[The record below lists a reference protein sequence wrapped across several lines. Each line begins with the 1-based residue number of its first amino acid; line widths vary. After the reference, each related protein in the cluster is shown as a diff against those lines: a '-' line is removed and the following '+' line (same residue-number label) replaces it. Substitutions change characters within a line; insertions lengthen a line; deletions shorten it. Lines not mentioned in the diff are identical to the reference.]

1 MRNYYLS
8 FLILLFSTVV
18 VKAQYPYQAFYGNL
32 HSHTGNS
39 DGANNPVYAYNYARD
54 SASLD
59 FLAVTDH
66 LEQIDV
72 LEWYYVKANAD
83 AVSSNGTYVGIAG
96 WEWGSPLHGHVNVF
110 NTTSIITDVTNLWYT
125 TDLPAFYNWILTH
138 APALAQFNHPG
149 EETYFTNWNDFEYID
164 TILDNAIPLLE
175 VQNVQQATDYYEY
188 ALNKGW
194 HLSPVWNQD
203 NHSAD
208 WGTKNNGRAGI
219 WANSLSRT
227 DLFDAIKMG
236 RTFATMDKNAFVWLD
251 ISGVPM
257 GRTLQRY
264 SQMPL
269 HIKLN
274 DAGNE
279 AWQQIELVSN
289 LGVVMS
295 FSATGNLDTIVPIT
309 LMTDNYL
316 FLRAVQADSDYIWSA
331 PLYFNGVITGVAENN
346 DTHPFIYPNPSKG
359 MVHINPAGLYPYIVE
374 VFDAQGRLLY
384 QVQNKHSLNFE
395 NEENGLF
402 FIRII
407 QDNKVTTLKLMVVK

>member
-1 MRNYYLS
+1 MKSYL
-8 FLILLFSTVV
+8 LILLFFILHSLEM
-18 VKAQYPYQAFYGNL
+18 KAQSPYQVFFGNL

-39 DGANNPVYAYNYARD
+39 DGANDPEYAFDYGRD
-54 SASLD
+54 SANLD

-66 LEQIDV
+66 LEQIDI
-72 LEWYYVKANAD
+72 LEWYYVQGDAD
-83 AVSSNGTYVGIAG
+83 DVTSNGSYVGIAA

-110 NTTSIITDVTNLWYT
+110 NTSSIITDAVNLWYT
-125 TDLPAFYNWILTH
+125 TDLPAFYNWVLTH

-149 EETYFTNWNDFEYID
+149 EESYFTNWNDFEYID
-164 TILDNAIPLLE
+164 TVLDNAIPLLE

-219 WANSLSRT
+219 WASSLSRT

-236 RTFATMDKNAFVWLD
+236 RTFATMDKNAYVWLD
-251 ISGVPM
+251 INGSPM
-257 GRTLQRY
+257 GRTVQRDVN
-264 SQMPL
+264 MPL

-295 FSATGNLDTIVPIT
+295 FSATGNLDTIIPIT
-309 LMTDNYL
+309 LLADNYL
-316 FLRAVQADSDYIWSA
+316 FLRGVQADNDYIWSA
-331 PLYFNGVITGVAENN
+331 PLYFNGVITGVSENTN
-346 DTHPFIYPNPSKG
+346 MSSFVYPNPSKG
-359 MVHINPAGLYPYIVE
+359 KVNISPASTSPYLVE
-374 VFDAQGRLLY
+374 VFDAQGRLLLTT
-384 QVQNKHSLNFE
+384 QNAQSLNLD
-395 NEENGLF
+395 NNKGGLY
-402 FIRII
+402 FIRIKH
-407 QDNKVTTLKLMVVK
+407 DNKVTICKVTVIE